1 MKAAVVTASR
11 RSRDR
16 EGGVAMTG
24 TVASVMTRCP
34 ISVPVGA
41 SFATVAAVLTH
52 HRISAVPVLDQR
64 GRPVGVV
71 SEGDLLGG
79 PRAGLTARD
88 LMTSPVRT
96 VDVDAT
102 VPAAARLLADAGVR
116 RLFVTEHDRLVGVVS
131 RRDLLKTYLLDDDTI
146 RDLVRQAVLPLPL
159 SVSVDDGV
167 VLLLG
172 RVEWRSTRA
181 EIDERVSAVP
191 GVIEVRNRLG
201 YVFDNGTAR
210 ST

>member
-1 MKAAVVTASR
+1 MTTT
-11 RSRDR
+11 
-16 EGGVAMTG
+16 MTG

-52 HRISAVPVLDQR
+52 NRISAVPVLDQR
-64 GRPVGVV
+64 GCPVGVV

-79 PRAGLTARD
+79 PRDAGLTARY

-102 VPAAARLLADAGVR
+102 LAAASRLLADAGVR
-116 RLFVTEHDRLVGVVS
+116 RLFVTEHDRLVGVLS

-146 RDLVRQAVLPLPL
+146 RDMVRQALLPLPL
-159 SVSVDDGV
+159 SVSVEDGV

-172 RVEWRSTRA
+172 RVEWHSTRT
-181 EIDERVSAVP
+181 EVEERVLAVP

-201 YVFDNGTAR
+201 YVFDDGAAHRGRRLAR
-210 ST
+210 STR

>member
-1 MKAAVVTASR
+1 MTTT
-11 RSRDR
+11 
-16 EGGVAMTG
+16 MTG
-24 TVASVMTRCP
+24 TVAGVMTRCP

-41 SFATVAAVLTH
+41 SFATVAAVLAH
-52 HRISAVPVLDQR
+52 NRISAVPVLDPR

-71 SEGDLLGG
+71 SEGDLLRVPWDG
-79 PRAGLTARD
+79 AGLTARD
-88 LMTSPVRT
+88 LMTRPVRS

-102 VPAAARLLADAGVR
+102 LPIASRLLADAGVR
-116 RLFVTEHDRLVGVVS
+116 RLFVTEHDRLVGVLS

-146 RDLVRQAVLPLPL
+146 RDMVRRALLPLLPDQGVPV

-181 EIDERVSAVP
+181 AVDERVWAVP

-201 YVFDNGTAR
+201 YVFDDGAARRFAR